1 MKNHRL
7 KKLLKKADKLIKPNF
22 IQNFRYPKIF
32 LLVLCIIAAYFI
44 FSNPLVQSYIAHLN
58 QLGYFGVFIA
68 GMFFTF
74 GFTTP
79 FSTGFFI
86 VLNPDNILLAG
97 LLGGLGAL
105 LGDLFIFNFVRMSFM
120 DEFERLKKEKLS
132 VKIGQFIDTN
142 LSQKIKLYL
151 MYAFAGFII
160 ASPLPDEAGIIF
172 LAGMTNIS
180 QKVLIPI
187 SFIFNTLGILVLLWI

>member
-1 MKNHRL
+1 
-7 KKLLKKADKLIKPNF
+7 
-22 IQNFRYPKIF
+22 
-32 LLVLCIIAAYFI
+32 
-44 FSNPLVQSYIAHLN
+44 
-58 QLGYFGVFIA
+58 
-68 GMFFTF
+68 
-74 GFTTP
+74 
-79 FSTGFFI
+79 
-86 VLNPDNILLAG
+86 
-97 LLGGLGAL
+97 L